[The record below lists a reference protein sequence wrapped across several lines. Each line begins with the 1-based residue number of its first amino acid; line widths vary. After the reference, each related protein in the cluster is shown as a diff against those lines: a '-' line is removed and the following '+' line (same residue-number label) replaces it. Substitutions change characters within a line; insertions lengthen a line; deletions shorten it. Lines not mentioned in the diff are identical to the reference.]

1 MVWAG
6 QISQEEAAE
15 IAARFTNNQ
24 PQLSRMHKAPRKAG
38 NMRLAHKA
46 MQNNSEEAAFYVFN
60 QENNNGFV
68 IVSADDRTASEV
80 LGYGENGSFDF
91 DRINPNLR
99 WWLSRYADEITALQT
114 IDDSEFDQS
123 PIRKADQVTE
133 IKNLLKNRNGKEI
146 TWYQESPY
154 SDLCPMDERDNTRC
168 LTGCVATAAS
178 QIMYKWEWPKKGTGT
193 ASYTWYDCLDDDC
206 NNYKS
211 KTLKVEP
218 GNTTY
223 DWDNMLPAYEGKSA
237 TSAQKTAVATL
248 MYHAG
253 VAAKMGYGGDAT
265 GGSGAWTDDMGY
277 ALVTY
282 FGYKLEKFVTMY
294 ASKSK
299 YQSAKNGNVANITAE
314 FGVSREQIKA
324 YFNADL
330 EAGRPIIMGGEGTK
344 GGHEFVCCGRNTS
357 NQFYINWGWEG
368 QDNGY
373 FELSALKPGSYN
385 FSSNLDAIIGLEPKE
400 AGHAVVTNGTGC
412 TIAPS
417 ANFAANDEAFTATIE
432 PTDGTYDFSSIT
444 VKLGN
449 TTLTKT
455 THYTLSSDNKTLTI
469 KASAITGDYSNSLTI
484 TAVWTKNRYKYELL
498 GENSTPEMD
507 EGMLAKNAAL
517 NLTIQPASG
526 YTLNNAACWDVEM
539 GGNKLTYGTGFTY
552 NASSG
557 AFAIAQVTGDVNIL
571 VYGGK
576 EVTWKASGTTFATTF
591 TSADKYVL
599 PTSNPEIECDG
610 KEFVGWCATA
620 DYSSETTAPAFI
632 QNGDAATKGNI
643 FYAVFAKKG
652 EGGGVENTKYTF
664 NSKSWGDATNSWSS
678 DKDGGQLMS
687 GQGVQVTTGASGAG
701 ATTKSSVTNVSKVVV
716 NYCTNKSAGAGSV
729 KITVGGTEKSL
740 DVTSSGGTS
749 LRDLEFT
756 FDKVSGKVSIE
767 VTCSTNSIYINAITL
782 TTGGGVSYS
791 DYVTTCT
798 PPCEGTLT
806 GITLNTES
814 VKKTF
819 TEGETFNYDG
829 LVVTANIDG
838 CEDKTVKPT
847 EVSSPDMSQ
856 IGKQEITVT
865 YEGKSAKYEITIE
878 ALPTYAIRFFNNGE
892 QVGTTQ
898 NVKKGQAATK
908 PASDPTA
915 CDDYTFGGWYTATLS
930 ETNTEKPS
938 YVTDFTATKDQDY
951 YAVFSMSEEGESSST
966 TIDDQLTRATTGVTK
981 DATTYSNWS
990 GKSVTSE
997 AVYAG
1002 NSAGGSDAI
1011 QIRSNNS
1018 NSGIITTKSGGKIKK
1033 VTVSWN
1039 SSTADERQLNIY
1051 GKTTTYSAA
1060 SDLYGA
1066 NAGTLLGSIVKGKS
1080 TELTITGNY
1089 TYVGV
1094 CSNSGAM
1101 YLDAITFT
1109 WEAGS
1114 APSSTT
1120 YYTTAPNCVPCT
1132 AKVNVTKGTASHG
1145 SFSLDKTGEQSTC
1158 GGPLVVTVTVTPDEG
1173 YRFKEIT
1180 QTGIEDADID
1190 QDAKTVTYAKK
1201 ADGASTI
1208 NVAFEAIPKYTVRF
1222 YSNGNMIKTQ
1232 DLYAGNKAE
1241 KPADPSA
1248 DCTDYTFVGWYT
1260 EELPEANT
1268 EKPSYVTDFT
1278 ATKDQDYYA
1287 IYSKTE
1293 KSEGGAS
1300 ASVTFKNAGSESTTD
1315 ASSTAGSIKKDLV
1328 DTESGIASYGG
1339 SKVYASPYGAKLG
1352 SSKLSGELTMT
1363 LSSPVTTK
1371 TITINAKLYGT
1382 DTSTSL
1388 SVTVNDDVAFGSAQK
1403 PSEGGGILT
1412 FTGSETAIS
1421 SISITTSSKRAYIK
1435 SVTIGS
1441 ASSSVTYYT
1450 STVTCHGSGTSIED
1464 ASQNEPVAI
1473 KAIMNGQIV
1482 IIRGE
1487 AVYTLTGARVQ

>member
-1 MVWAG
+1 MHKVVKNYSLSWARRAVACVVCSLMAFCMVWAG

-253 VAAKMGYGGDAT
+253 VAAKMGYGGEET

-294 ASKSK
+294 ASKTK
-299 YQSAKNGNVANITAE
+299 YQNAKNGTVANITAE

-330 EAGRPIIMGGEGTK
+330 EAGRPIIMGGEGNN

-368 QDNGY
+368 SNNGY

-412 TIAPS
+412 TITPS
-417 ANFAANDEAFTATIE
+417 ANFAANDEAFTANIT
-432 PTDGTYDFSSIT
+432 PTDETYDFSSIT

-455 THYTLSSDNKTLTI
+455 THYTLSSDNKTLNI

-484 TAVWTKNRYKYELL
+484 TAIWTKNRYKYELL

-507 EGMLAKNAAL
+507 EGMLTKNAAL

-552 NASSG
+552 NASTG

-599 PTSNPEIECDG
+599 PISNPEIECDS

-620 DYSSETTAPAFI
+620 DYSSETTAPTFI
-632 QNGDAATKGNI
+632 KDGDAATKGNI
-643 FYAVFAKKG
+643 FYAVFAHKG

-767 VTCSTNSIYINAITL
+767 VTCSTNSIYINSITL

-847 EVSSPDMSQ
+847 SVSAPDMSQ

-878 ALPTYAIRFFNNGE
+878 ALPTYTIRFYNNGE
-892 QVGTTQ
+892 QVGATQ
-898 NVKKGQAATK
+898 YVKQNQKATK

-915 CDDYTFGGWYTATLS
+915 CDGYKFVGWYTAALT
-930 ETNTEKPS
+930 EDNTEKPS

-951 YAVFSMSEEGESSST
+951 FAVFSMSEEGEGSAAFDGQTAGTYKIYADVNGTKYYATGTANTSNKVESTTNESEAASFKFSKSSSNF
-966 TIDDQLTRATTGVTK
+966 TIQANDKYLYYSGSSTDVGFQNDSYAWSVESQGNNTWRILTGTRAFALRVTTDYKTFG
-981 DATTYSNWS
+981 AYSTTNASAS
-990 GKSVTSE
+990 G
-997 AVYAG
+997 YYF
-1002 NSAGGSDAI
+1002 N
-1011 QIRSNNS
+1011 
-1018 NSGIITTKSGGKIKK
+1018 
-1033 VTVSWN
+1033 
-1039 SSTADERQLNIY
+1039 LNIE
-1051 GKTTTYSAA
+1051 G
-1060 SDLYGA
+1060 GA
-1066 NAGTLLGSIVKGKS
+1066 V
-1080 TELTITGNY
+1080 
-1089 TYVGV
+1089 
-1094 CSNSGAM
+1094 
-1101 YLDAITFT
+1101 
-1109 WEAGS
+1109 
-1114 APSSTT
+1114 STT

-1132 AKVNVTKGTASHG
+1132 AKVNVTKGIASHG

-1180 QTGIEDADID
+1180 QTGIEGAVID

-1232 DLYAGNKAE
+1232 DVYAGNKAE

-1248 DCTDYTFVGWYT
+1248 DCTDYTFVGWFT

-1268 EKPSYVTDFT
+1268 EKPTYVTDFT
-1278 ATKDQDYYA
+1278 ATIDQDYYA

-1293 KSEGGAS
+1293 KSEGGEPENTTYTFTSKSWVDATKS
-1300 ASVTFKNAGSESTTD
+1300 WTSDQDGGQLMSGQGVQVTTTYTGAGATSK
-1315 ASSTAGSIKKDLV
+1315 SSFENVSKVIVNYCTNKDKGAGSIKVIVGDV
-1328 DTESGIASYGG
+1328 E
-1339 SKVYASPYGAKLG
+1339 
-1352 SSKLSGELTMT
+1352 SSKNVSKTGGTELRDLEFDVDKASGKVSFEV
-1363 LSSPVTTK
+1363 SCTTNS
-1371 TITINAKLYGT
+1371 IY
-1382 DTSTSL
+1382 
-1388 SVTVNDDVAFGSAQK
+1388 VN
-1403 PSEGGGILT
+1403 
-1412 FTGSETAIS
+1412 
-1421 SISITTSSKRAYIK
+1421 
-1435 SVTIGS
+1435 SVTITCGS
-1441 ASSSVTYYT
+1441 GSSSTTYYT
-1450 STVTCHGSGTSIED
+1450 STVTCHGSGTSVEN